1 MTSVAI
7 ATNEVAV
14 DIRAAGDAPDWIMV
28 IPAGEFSGR
37 DGRGPYKVDPEEV
50 IEATA
55 ALGFEVGL
63 PIDYDHA
70 TDFAAPSGGRAP
82 AAGWMTELQNRD
94 GAIWAHVE
102 WTDKG
107 REAVSSKEY
116 RYISPVF
123 AYDDKTGEVLSLL
136 RAGLTNNPNLYDI
149 AICSRPTADSLAIE
163 DKTMAIEIEKYD
175 ERRRKIEAITFPPP
189 ISPTFGVAVDPF
201 ASINASIAKRKNAA
215 HATSRGKFLPDAP
228 REDFDDRGTVE
239 SSSIRAAHDLLACH
253 LAGEDG
259 SCRHGKVDHVAAAT
273 ETLNNFAKDEA
284 GRASR
289 RKDAGRHVAS
299 VRFAS

>member
-7 ATNEVAV
+7 ATNE
-14 DIRAAGDAPDWIMV
+14 ISIGIHGAAGDAPDWIMV

-50 IEATA
+50 IAATM
-55 ALGFEVGL
+55 ALDLSAGL

-82 AAGWMTELQNRD
+82 AAGWMTELTVRD
-94 GAIWAHVE
+94 GAVWAHVE

-136 RAGLTNNPNLYDI
+136 RAGLTNNPNLYDT
-149 AICSRPTADSLAIE
+149 AICSRPTEESNMELTTAQKIAILKADPAVRSRTAAPRPGAFNLKLFSPGAI
-163 DKTMAIEIEKYD
+163 DA
-175 ERRRKIEAITFPPP
+175 
-189 ISPTFGVAVDPF
+189 
-201 ASINASIAKRKNAA
+201 INAANAKN
-215 HATSRGKFLPDAP
+215 KFLPDTP
-228 REDFDDRGTVE
+228 RQDFDDRPNRDDSASD
-239 SSSIRAAHDLLACH
+239 SSSIRVAHDLLACH

-284 GRASR
+284 GRRSR
-289 RKDAGRHVAS
+289 RKDAGRPVAS
-299 VRFAS
+299 VRFA